1 MLILINTQEVAE
13 EMVNRGIV
21 PDEIRD
27 EEFTG
32 WTNCLIETI
41 ESLYNVENEV
51 LKDVLKRR

>member
-1 MLILINTQEVAE
+1 MLILVNTQEVAE